1 MTDDEKLAHLLRQPL
16 RAGLYRLTR
25 PIADVLGP
33 AARHAGLPVIDC
45 DLASCT
51 DKADFLDRVA
61 AALHFPAWFG
71 RNWDALADCL
81 GDMGWLP
88 AEGYVIVLANA
99 DRFRAAAEADF
110 DTALEIFGEALLDWA
125 KDGVPMWIF
134 VETDARVARLQ
145 DLV

>member
-1 MTDDEKLAHLLRQPL
+1 MTDDEQLAHLLRQPL

-25 PIADVLGP
+25 PVADLLEP
-33 AARHAGLPVIDC
+33 AAQRAGLPTIDC
-45 DLASCT
+45 DLASCA
-51 DKADFLDRVA
+51 DKAEFLDRIA
-61 AALHFPAWFG
+61 AALGFPDWFG

-110 DTALEIFGEALLDWA
+110 DTALEIFHEAAQDWA
-125 KDGVPMWIF
+125 TEGVPMWIF
-134 VETDARVARLQ
+134 VDTAVGVAGLR
-145 DLV
+145 DLA

>member
-1 MTDDEKLAHLLRQPL
+1 MTDVERLAHLLRQPL
-16 RAGLYRLTR
+16 RAGLYRLTCSV
-25 PIADVLGP
+25 ADLLGP
-33 AARHAGLPVIDC
+33 AAQHAGLPILDC

-51 DKADFLDRVA
+51 DKAGFLDCVG
-61 AALHFPAWFG
+61 AALGFPDWFG

-88 AEGYVIVLANA
+88 ADGYVIVLASA

-110 DTALEIFGEALLDWA
+110 DTALEIFDEAAQDWA
-125 KDGVPMWIF
+125 RDGVPMWIF
-134 VETDARVARLQ
+134 VDTAVSVAGLR

>member
-25 PIADVLGP
+25 PVADALES
-33 AARHAGLPVIDC
+33 AALRAGLPLIAC

-51 DKADFLDRVA
+51 DKAGFLACVA
-61 AALHFPAWFG
+61 AALRFPDWFG

-110 DTALEIFGEALLDWA
+110 DTALEIFDEAAQDWA
-125 KDGVPMWIF
+125 RDGVPMWIF
-134 VETDARVARLQ
+134 VESGARAAALR